1 MIQFKCSKREY
12 KYKYLVVGYH
22 FSLHICIS
30 NKCWWSGQNR
40 KVWTNIATAS
50 TRFLL
55 GKFLNK
61 TQLNEP
67 WSCYW
72 VLHMWNHKGE
82 NQDRFSI
89 QFLFQVRRRRS
100 IIIIVLFWAVL
111 TQNSINQRSV
121 RVSHYQ
127 QRHRTNIDTNKANM
141 QKLWGRKSSYGVVQI
156 PGMEMIFHQ

>member
-1 MIQFKCSKREY
+1 MIAEIYMIQFKCSKREY

-67 WSCYW
+67 WSVTECYTCEII
-72 VLHMWNHKGE
+72 KGKIRTVFPANFCFKTGGE
-82 NQDRFSI
+82 WALLLLSCT
-89 QFLFQVRRRRS
+89 VCS
-100 IIIIVLFWAVL
+100 AVL
-111 TQNSINQRSV
+111 TRNSINHGSV
-121 RVSHYQ
+121 TVSRYH
-127 QRHRTNIDTNKANM
+127 QRHRTNINIQTPHSACKI
-141 QKLWGRKSSYGVVQI
+141 L
-156 PGMEMIFHQ
+156 

>member
-1 MIQFKCSKREY
+1 MIQFKCSKWEY

-22 FSLHICIS
+22 FSPDICIS

-89 QFLFQVRRRRS
+89 QFLFQARRRRS
-100 IIIIVLFWAVL
+100 IIIIIVLSCVDTEFH
-111 TQNSINQRSV
+111 QSPDCH

-127 QRHRTNIDTNKANM
+127 QRQRTNINTNNANM
-141 QKLWGRKSSYGVVQI
+141 QKLEGRNSSYTRNGNDFSSIIV
-156 PGMEMIFHQ
+156 F

>member
-1 MIQFKCSKREY
+1 MIQFKCSKMEY

-30 NKCWWSGQNR
+30 NKCWWSGQDR

-82 NQDRFSI
+82 NQDRFSS
-89 QFLFQVRRRRS
+89 QFLSQVRRRLNLLLLS
-100 IIIIVLFWAVL
+100 CVVL
-111 TQNSINQRSV
+111 TQNSINHLNVTGCHTISR
-121 RVSHYQ
+121 
-127 QRHRTNIDTNKANM
+127 DTGPISIQTTQTCKN
-141 QKLWGRKSSYGVVQI
+141 
-156 PGMEMIFHQ
+156 